1 MKRALLWALAVFLT
15 LASAVYQ
22 RMTGPTNPLRGK
34 TSLCGKDIAYR
45 LARSAEN
52 TSVYQLKL
60 RAPEPVSGFVQY
72 MKYKKGDVWKPERG
86 VPMIRQGETLVAP
99 LAWPD
104 SPDGLA
110 PKAAKLAYSINLF
123 CPRGEPQDLTGG
135 KPVIIRFKGPVPDWV
150 LIPHILVMFLA
161 MLTAIRGGLEALGRE
176 GRTRKYALWTV
187 ILLFVGGFILGPL
200 IQKISFG
207 AWWTGFPLGFDL
219 TDNKTLIAFLG
230 WLVALLVGGK
240 GRNARWFVL
249 AAAVLMLVVYLIP
262 HSLLGSELDYT
273 KVPR

>member
-1 MKRALLWALAVFLT
+1 
-15 LASAVYQ
+15 
-22 RMTGPTNPLRGK
+22 
-34 TSLCGKDIAYR
+34 
-45 LARSAEN
+45 
-52 TSVYQLKL
+52 
-60 RAPEPVSGFVQY
+60 
-72 MKYKKGDVWKPERG
+72 
-86 VPMIRQGETLVAP
+86 
-99 LAWPD
+99 
-104 SPDGLA
+104 
-110 PKAAKLAYSINLF
+110 
-123 CPRGEPQDLTGG
+123 
-135 KPVIIRFKGPVPDWV
+135 
-150 LIPHILVMFLA
+150 
-161 MLTAIRGGLEALGRE
+161 LEALGRE

-200 IQKISFG
+200 IQKLSFG